1 MRVFLNFIILGRGLC
16 PPDPNP
22 HHFSK
27 LNFISKI
34 LKFYCANQRVS
45 RRHKNKRW
53 SEWAT
58 FEEYWHA
65 LKYKA
70 LLISTSTNFLQPS
83 RNFIKQH
90 SETVM
95 VWKYQN
101 ADCSSKNDCVIFIY
115 YSFRHT
121 FVPYLTRGWYG
132 LKHLPWLGWRKKISP
147 RNLAYF
153 KSSITYDVNGITLH
167 NKHASNRHKFNHCCH
182 WLIS

>member
-34 LKFYCANQRVS
+34 LKFYCANQCIS
-45 RRHKNKRW
+45 RRHKNKHW

-101 ADCSSKNDCVIFIY
+101 ADCSFKKWLCHFHKLQFSAHFCSLSNKGLIWVKTPPMTWLTEKNFATKFSLLQV
-115 YSFRHT
+115 
-121 FVPYLTRGWYG
+121 
-132 LKHLPWLGWRKKISP
+132 
-147 RNLAYF
+147 
-153 KSSITYDVNGITLH
+153 
-167 NKHASNRHKFNHCCH
+167 FNHIRC
-182 WLIS
+182 